1 MSSSRVGSRPEPLPL
16 ETNDVPTVLI
26 GTVLWGVALLV
37 LLVLQIAD
45 VTEVRGWWLGMC
57 GYGIALGLVG
67 VWSCRRRQAAL
78 ARSRSS
84 PAG

>member
-1 MSSSRVGSRPEPLPL
+1 MSSTRMGARPDPSPL
-16 ETNDVPTVLI
+16 ETNDVPIVVL
-26 GTVLWGVALLV
+26 GTALWGLALLV

-45 VTEVRGWWLGMC
+45 LTEVRGWWLGMC

-67 VWSCRRRQAAL
+67 VRSCRRRQAAL